1 MRFLALTAVAAV
13 ALLASPLTHA
23 RGPMVTQS
31 ADVIGP
37 GECEAEGSLA
47 RDEFRFGRQQFHAST
62 QGLRGACAVADG
74 HQVGLRYERQT
85 AGNERVHVFGIE
97 GKSRLWKDEA
107 FGGALSFDWAV
118 AGTRGAFGQGNR
130 YAGTQLG
137 LAYTQSFGQSHKL
150 HGNANVT
157 IANGGERTNGW
168 GLGYEYL
175 LTPTVS
181 LLAETYGQEG
191 SKPTQAVGVRWAP
204 SKTWDLGLMAAR
216 PRLDKGVDGSA
227 HGVNANFRYR
237 F

>member
-1 MRFLALTAVAAV
+1 MKGPPWRAFFISRSNQSQKGISIYPHLLPIFPHFVAIRWGERGSVAKVRAPSTLKSSFPMRFLALTAVAAV

-107 FGGALSFDWAV
+107 FGGALSFDWVV

-130 YAGTQLG
+130 YAG
-137 LAYTQSFGQSHKL
+137 
-150 HGNANVT
+150 
-157 IANGGERTNGW
+157 R
-168 GLGYEYL
+168 
-175 LTPTVS
+175 
-181 LLAETYGQEG
+181 
-191 SKPTQAVGVRWAP
+191 VRRF
-204 SKTWDLGLMAAR
+204 D
-216 PRLDKGVDGSA
+216 SA
-227 HGVNANFRYR
+227 
-237 F
+237 